1 MATLKE
7 VKSKISSVKK
17 TKQIT
22 SAMKM
27 VATSRLRG
35 SQTNMERFKPYASK
49 FAEVLGSI
57 AGKSGSEVSPLLVPA
72 QEVKKVVVVLCT
84 SDRGLCGGFNIN
96 LIEKARKFILSD
108 LQDKE
113 VSFYCFGKKGRDW
126 VRKSPYAIAAEY
138 LDVVGGKIDFSMAS
152 TPGQQLIDSF
162 LMGEVDEVYVIYSEF
177 QSMARQ
183 EPLIK
188 QVLPIPSLTDMV
200 EETPTD
206 TDGSFL
212 PEHIC
217 EPSSD
222 VLLGE
227 MLPKN
232 VFIQIMMLCFKPP
245 PANMPHGCGLWKM
258 PPRPVK
264 IWCSNFRPSSTRR
277 VRLRLPAS
285 SWILSVVRKRSRD
298 KKPIYLTVYKQ
309 LYLGEKNG

>member
-7 VKSKISSVKK
+7 VKSKIGSVKK

-35 SQTNMERFKPYASK
+35 CQTNMERFRPYASK

-57 AGKSGSEVSPLLVPA
+57 AGKSGSDVSPLLVPA

-84 SDRGLCGGFNIN
+84 SDRGLCGGFNVH
-96 LIEKARKFILSD
+96 LIEKARKFIQSD
-108 LQDKE
+108 LQGKE

-126 VRKSPYAIAAEY
+126 VRKSPYAIDAEY

-152 TPGQQLIDSF
+152 KPGQQLIDSF
-162 LMGEVDEVYVIYSEF
+162 LVGEVDEVHVIYSEF
-177 QSMARQ
+177 KSMARQ
-183 EPLIK
+183 EAMIA
-188 QVLPIPSLTDMV
+188 QILPIPSLTDMV
-200 EETPTD
+200 EDKSTD
-206 TDGSFL
+206 AAGSFL

-232 VFIQIMMLCFKPP
+232 VFIQIYNAL
-245 PANMPHGCGLWKM
+245 LQT
-258 PPRPVK
+258 
-264 IWCSNFRPSSTRR
+264 STSEHAARMR
-277 VRLRLPAS
+277 AMENATKACEDMVAELQG
-285 SWILSVVRKRSRD
+285 
-298 KKPIYLTVYKQ
+298 IYNKTRQAGITADLMDIVGGAEALK
-309 LYLGEKNG
+309 G

>member
-57 AGKSGSEVSPLLVPA
+57 AGKSASDVSPLLVPA

-232 VFIQIMMLCFKPP
+232 VFIQIYDALLQTSTSEHAARMRAMENATKACEDMVLELQTIFNKTRQ
-245 PANMPHGCGLWKM
+245 A
-258 PPRPVK
+258 K
-264 IWCSNFRPSSTRR
+264 IT
-277 VRLRLPAS
+277 
-285 SWILSVVRKRSRD
+285 
-298 KKPIYLTVYKQ
+298 
-309 LYLGEKNG
+309 GELMDIVGGAEALKG